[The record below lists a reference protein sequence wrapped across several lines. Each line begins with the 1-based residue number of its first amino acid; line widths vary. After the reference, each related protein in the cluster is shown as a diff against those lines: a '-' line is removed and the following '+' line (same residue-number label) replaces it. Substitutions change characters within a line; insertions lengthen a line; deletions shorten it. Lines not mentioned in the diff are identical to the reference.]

1 MTCDVHAFAGANA
14 NWRLGWTPGVM
25 DQNELRPILRQKF
38 PPQRTYLLPA
48 LHFVHEEL
56 GHLPEWAL
64 QVVSWHLRTPA
75 SVVYGAATSYTEL
88 RINSAGQHVVRV
100 CAGLSCWHGGGRELL
115 SELAESLGV
124 SAGETTT
131 DGRVTLEETP
141 CAYRCPLAPLVEV
154 DGDWQGRAVA
164 SQIIRMVQDSEAE

>member
-1 MTCDVHAFAGANA
+1 ME
-14 NWRLGWTPGVM
+14 PE
-25 DQNELRPILRQKF
+25 ELRPILRRKF
-38 PPQRTYLLPA
+38 PPHRTYLLPA
-48 LHFVHEEL
+48 LHFLQEEL

-88 RINSAGQHVVRV
+88 RIEAPSQYLVRV

-115 SELAESLGV
+115 AELTLTFGGADAGPAGNSPV
-124 SAGETTT
+124 S
-131 DGRVTLEETP
+131 LEESP

-154 DGDWQGRAVA
+154 GGAWIGRATSSRA
-164 SQIIRMVQDSEAE
+164 IGLIREQIEK

>member
-1 MTCDVHAFAGANA
+1 
-14 NWRLGWTPGVM
+14 M
-25 DQNELRPILRQKF
+25 DQPELRTILRQNF

-48 LHFVHEEL
+48 LHFVHDRL

-64 QVVSWHLRTPA
+64 QVVAWHLRTPA

-88 RINSAGQHVVRV
+88 RIEAAGQHIVRV
-100 CAGLSCWHGGGRELL
+100 CAGLTCWHGGGRELL
-115 SELAESLGV
+115 AELSRALGAT
-124 SAGETTT
+124 AGETTP

-154 DGDWQGRAVA
+154 DGTWQGRADTAQVM
-164 SQIIRMVQDSEAE
+164 SQMAG